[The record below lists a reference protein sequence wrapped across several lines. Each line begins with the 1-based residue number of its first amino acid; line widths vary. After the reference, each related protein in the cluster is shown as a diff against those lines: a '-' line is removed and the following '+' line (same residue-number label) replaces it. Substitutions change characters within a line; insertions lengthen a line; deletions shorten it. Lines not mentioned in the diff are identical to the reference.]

1 MPTRPGTGVACS
13 LGARRAPNLNR
24 LNLNYTW
31 GPPIG
36 ALWGTAAPGTAPLW
50 GGDPRGAGRCSF
62 GRARALSHHSG
73 FVDPRLL
80 DVATGG
86 VWDSFVLLPR
96 ILGRRI
102 QYFFGGGCA
111 AVSHLEGTETSQRAA
126 VWESTGPPPW
136 LRGGIWLYV
145 DEHNQ
150 F

>member
-62 GRARALSHHSG
+62 GLARALSHHSG

-96 ILGRRI
+96 ILGCLGSFARAFLPGRLVFLI
-102 QYFFGGGCA
+102 LLP
-111 AVSHLEGTETSQRAA
+111 SHQINLKK
-126 VWESTGPPPW
+126 
-136 LRGGIWLYV
+136 I
-145 DEHNQ
+145 